1 MTDRRQPKKAVWK
14 KTLPTKE
21 GYYWYRDGEREVV
34 LHVFE
39 SDSDWN
45 GVAQAKYSIADYPGE
60 WYGPLKAPE

>member
-1 MTDRRQPKKAVWK
+1 MEEEP
-14 KTLPTKE
+14 PTKE

-39 SDSDWN
+39 SLTPGYWQAWDWQN
-45 GVAQAKYSIADYPGE
+45 GRLNKYSIADYPGE